1 MKKNLCMAL
10 LAAALG
16 AHAQQPQTPSAD
28 AQQAQKMAAV
38 KKLYAAYA
46 KSKEPALDESLFT
59 PDFRAALAHERKAA
73 KKAGGA
79 ACLDYDFIIQGQDV
93 DSAEVARTLALE
105 LAAEGRVKASFRNFD
120 EPVTLHYVFAC
131 TPAGGCLIDDIIE
144 PEGSFKQGLRRCLQ
158 EQFPKVQP

>member
-1 MKKNLCMAL
+1 MKKTLCMAL

-38 KKLYAAYA
+38 KKLYTAYA
-46 KSKEPALDESLFT
+46 HSNEPELDESLFS
-59 PDFRAALAHERKAA
+59 PDFRAALTHERKAA
-73 KKAGGA
+73 EQAGGVG
-79 ACLDYDFIIQGQDV
+79 CLDYDFVIQGQDV
-93 DSAEVARTLALE
+93 NGAQVARTLALE

-120 EPVTLHYVFAC
+120 EPVTLHYVLAC

>member
-1 MKKNLCMAL
+1 MKKTLCMAL

-46 KSKEPALDESLFT
+46 RSNEPELDESLFS

-93 DSAEVARTLALE
+93 DSAEVSRTLALE
-105 LAAEGRVKASFRNFD
+105 LAADGRLKASFRNFD

-131 TPAGGCLIDDIIE
+131 GDQGCLIDDIIE

>member
-1 MKKNLCMAL
+1 MKKTLCMAL

-46 KSKEPALDESLFT
+46 RSNEPELDESLFS

-93 DSAEVARTLALE
+93 DSAEVSRTLALE
-105 LAAEGRVKASFRNFD
+105 LAADGRLKASFRNFD

-131 TPAGGCLIDDIIE
+131 GDQGCLIDDIIE

-158 EQFPKVQP
+158 EQFPKVHP

>member
-1 MKKNLCMAL
+1 
-10 LAAALG
+10 
-16 AHAQQPQTPSAD
+16 
-28 AQQAQKMAAV
+28 MAAV

-46 KSKEPALDESLFT
+46 RSNEPELDESLFS

-93 DSAEVARTLALE
+93 DSAEVSRTLALE
-105 LAAEGRVKASFRNFD
+105 LAADGRLKASFRNFD

-131 TPAGGCLIDDIIE
+131 GDQGCLIDDIIE
-144 PEGSFKQGLRRCLQ
+144 AEGSFKQGLRRCLQ

>member
-1 MKKNLCMAL
+1 MKKTLCMAL

-105 LAAEGRVKASFRNFD
+105 LAADGRVKASFRNFD

-131 TPAGGCLIDDIIE
+131 GDQGCLIDDIIE
-144 PEGSFKQGLRRCLQ
+144 PEGSFKQGLCRCLQ

>member
-1 MKKNLCMAL
+1 MKKTLWMAL

-46 KSKEPALDESLFT
+46 RSNEPELDESLFS

-93 DSAEVARTLALE
+93 DSAEVSRTLALE
-105 LAAEGRVKASFRNFD
+105 LAADGRLKASFRNFD

-131 TPAGGCLIDDIIE
+131 GDQGCLIDDIIE

>member
-1 MKKNLCMAL
+1 MKKTLCMAL

-46 KSKEPALDESLFT
+46 RSNEPELDESLFS

-93 DSAEVARTLALE
+93 DSDEVSRTLALE
-105 LAAEGRVKASFRNFD
+105 PAADGRLKASFRNFD

-131 TPAGGCLIDDIIE
+131 GDQGCLIDDIIE
-144 PEGSFKQGLRRCLQ
+144 AEGSFKQGLRRCLQ

>member
-1 MKKNLCMAL
+1 MKKTLCMAL

-93 DSAEVARTLALE
+93 DSAEVARTLAL
-105 LAAEGRVKASFRNFD
+105 AADGRVKASFRNFD

-131 TPAGGCLIDDIIE
+131 GDQGCLIDDIIE

>member
-1 MKKNLCMAL
+1 MV
-10 LAAALG
+10 
-16 AHAQQPQTPSAD
+16 
-28 AQQAQKMAAV
+28 AV

-46 KSKEPALDESLFT
+46 RSNEPELDESLFS

-93 DSAEVARTLALE
+93 DSAEVSRTLALE
-105 LAAEGRVKASFRNFD
+105 LAADGRLKASFRNFD

-131 TPAGGCLIDDIIE
+131 GDQGCLIDDIIE
-144 PEGSFKQGLRRCLQ
+144 AEGSFKQGLRRCLQ